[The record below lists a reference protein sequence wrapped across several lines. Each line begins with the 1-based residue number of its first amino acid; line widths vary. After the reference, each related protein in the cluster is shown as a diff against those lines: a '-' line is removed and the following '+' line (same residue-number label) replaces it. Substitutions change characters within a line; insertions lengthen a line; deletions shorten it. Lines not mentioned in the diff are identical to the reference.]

1 MKRFTTI
8 EKEWLGYKRKL
19 ANNNMKV
26 SLAKAPWQQG
36 EQHDK
41 HDEEGRE
48 GSNHEALHEKGEVA
62 RGTPCGNRRIPST
75 VCLHDLHFLIRR
87 PLGRFSVSMYF
98 VAEEKIDR
106 PRRVPFR
113 RKFSSRCTRR
123 KGTI

>member
-1 MKRFTTI
+1 MKRFTTA

-48 GSNHEALHEKGEVA
+48 GMGLSSEKQKSRKR
-62 RGTPCGNRRIPST
+62 RGS
-75 VCLHDLHFLIRR
+75 
-87 PLGRFSVSMYF
+87 
-98 VAEEKIDR
+98 K
-106 PRRVPFR
+106 RV
-113 RKFSSRCTRR
+113 
-123 KGTI
+123 